1 MAVSI
6 YALEDA
12 LSKSFAGKILKDRNG
27 RDVYVPVFL
36 DYPDI
41 EEANERRFPS
51 ISLVL
56 SNMVPETSMYDSQET
71 YTVSVRTDLDVPV
84 YQERRVPQYYRLVYE
99 LNTFSLSAFEDREL
113 MRWVE
118 SRFAPRD
125 NLSVGDSYY
134 HYFRESFSVNDDV
147 DIDTVVYNKTWTIS
161 IVADI
166 EDTDNDSLSKGVR
179 EFKIY
184 SNIVKTTS
192 KIIPSDGES
201 KEKRYEPY
209 APKGSDIAMDAEKT
223 RHRIF
228 SFDDQNFW
236 FPKK

>member
-6 YALEDA
+6 YQLEDA
-12 LSKSFAGKILKDRNG
+12 LAKSFAGKVLKDRNG
-27 RDVYVPVFL
+27 RDNYIPVFL

-41 EEANERRFPS
+41 EEADERRFPS
-51 ISLVL
+51 ISLIL
-56 SNMVPETSMYDSQET
+56 TDMIPEVSMYDSQET
-71 YTVSVRTDLDVPV
+71 YTVSTRTDLDVPV
-84 YQERRVPQYYRLVYE
+84 IQERRVPEYYRLVYE
-99 LNTFSLSAFEDREL
+99 ISTFALSAFEDREL

-125 NLSVGDSYY
+125 ALKVGDGYY

-147 DIDTVVYNKTWTIS
+147 DIDTVVYNKTWTASVI
-161 IVADI
+161 ADI
-166 EDTDNDSLSKGVR
+166 EDTDNDSLEKGVR

-184 SNIVKTTS
+184 SNVVKTTS
-192 KIIPSDGES
+192 KIIPSDGENET
-201 KEKRYEPY
+201 KYEPY
-209 APKGSDIAMDAEKT
+209 APKGSETALGAEKT

-228 SFDDQNFW
+228 SFDDQNYW